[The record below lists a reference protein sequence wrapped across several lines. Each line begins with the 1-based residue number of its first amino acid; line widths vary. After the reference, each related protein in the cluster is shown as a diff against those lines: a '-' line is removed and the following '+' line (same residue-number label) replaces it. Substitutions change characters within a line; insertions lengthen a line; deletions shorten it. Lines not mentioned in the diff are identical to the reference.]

1 MKYRRMRLAF
11 VVGLVMLIILSSLLI
26 ADAAWGRNASD
37 TRYKYYTSIEVQSGD
52 TLLTIADQYMTAGYK
67 NKKAY
72 VNELMS
78 INGLSDSRI
87 HAGEYLTVPYYSY
100 AKRD

>member
-1 MKYRRMRLAF
+1 MKYRRMRLVF
-11 VVGLVMLIILSSLLI
+11 VMGIIMIVILSSLLI
-26 ADAAWGRNASD
+26 ADAAWGRNASAV
-37 TRYKYYTSIEVQSGD
+37 RYKYYTSIEVQSGD

-67 NKKAY
+67 NKKVY
-72 VNELMS
+72 VNEVMS

-100 AKRD
+100 VKRE